1 MLAGKV
7 AVVCGY
13 GDVGKGSAFSLKGLG
28 ARVVVTEIDPIN
40 ALQAAMEG
48 FEVTTVEDTLGWGDI
63 YVTTTGNKDGRQS
76 RCKACAIAYQVK
88 HRREKSLSGVSG
100 LLRNRQTGGNG
111 DMKAET
117 LAIRRDEYIVLLAA
131 AVDRWR
137 SADDKSDRGGAR
149 ETVLLRAAQ
158 LLEAERLVV
167 S

>member
-1 MLAGKV
+1 MGGATTFDSHTKH
-7 AVVCGY
+7 C
-13 GDVGKGSAFSLKGLG
+13 KGCDQTKPLNSFYK
-28 ARVVVTEIDPIN
+28 
-40 ALQAAMEG
+40 
-48 FEVTTVEDTLGWGDI
+48 
-63 YVTTTGNKDGRQS
+63 TTGCRDGRQS
-76 RCKACAIAYQVK
+76 RCKACAIAYQVT

-111 DMKAET
+111 DMEAET
-117 LAIRRDEYIVLLAA
+117 LASRRDEYIVLLAA

-167 S
+167 T